1 MCTRISILRL
11 LSLLAIALPFE
22 SQSAVTVYCCDAT
35 AEAQYIQD
43 LASLPSITVDLTSE
57 SFEGDAWVGTR
68 SLPEAT
74 VTSQGITWAPSSSG
88 VAGMSTSIGGG
99 DVHDGSYLMFP
110 VDDRNNHLIPDQYN
124 LTANG
129 ITLYGVGGWFRSASS
144 TKLAFTSNGSEAID
158 FTGEQSTVFDWTFL
172 GFIDDAGFSNLMIQT
187 SDEIGNEVNTF
198 FSDDFTLGAQ
208 SGAFPG
214 QKLQFSS
221 ATYSTNESTSSTQIT
236 VQRSGGTSG
245 ALSID
250 YASTTDGT
258 ASAGQDFTAVSGTLD
273 FADGE
278 SSKQF
283 TINLL
288 DDGVFEGD
296 ETVTLTLSGSA
307 VGVLNTATLTI
318 LENDA
323 QPVGSVEFS
332 GSSYRV
338 DEGIGS
344 ILVTVQR
351 SNGSVGSGSVDYAV
365 SDGTATAGSDYT
377 SAAGSLSFIDG
388 ETSKSF
394 SVDITDDSTQEGAE
408 SVVLSLSN
416 PVSVSLGGRDFA
428 DITILDNEP
437 IPAAGSIQFSGS
449 AYSVTE
455 GLSEVVIPVTR
466 VGGSSGAVSVVC
478 STADSSALA
487 GSDYSATQS
496 SISFTEGETLQ
507 HCRIPLLNDSSYE
520 NDELFM
526 ASLGALTGGA
536 ILATPAMAVV
546 TIQNDD
552 PVPVAGSLQFS
563 LVEFQQTENGG
574 SATISVTRSGGS
586 SGAVSVNYATSDN
599 SAAAGED
606 YNATN
611 GSLSFADGVTTASF
625 QVTVLD
631 DSAYEGDE
639 RVNLSL
645 SNPSGGAVIGANS
658 AADLIITEDD
668 QTPASGQIEFSVN
681 TYAADEFNGSVTIEV
696 VRQNGSTGVAMVNY
710 TTSDGT
716 ATAGNDYIVNSAT
729 LIFANGEISKSFD
742 VTLNDDADF
751 EGIETFNLT
760 LSNVFGALLGDITS
774 ASVSLSDDDDPPA
787 AGAVVFTDSIQSVS
801 EDGNSATISVSR
813 EGGSA
818 GAISVDYTTM
828 DGSAIASSDYTFSTG
843 RISFAAGEAVSKSFD
858 VAIINDTQLEGDEQL
873 ALQLVNPQGGAVL
886 GTQSLSQL
894 TITDD
899 EAQSSSA
906 ILAFTVNSL
915 SVDESSAV
923 ANISISRANVLTGS
937 VTVDLSVESTTAVSG
952 TDFNVTTGTLQF
964 VDGESQ
970 KNISVE
976 IIDNT
981 LEDGNKTITF
991 TIGNATGVAVI
1002 DTANSTVTLTI
1013 LDDDGTTNPGNGDSG
1028 GGGGGGGS
1036 IDLLLLAFL
1045 LSLTLFLYKFRLNL
1059 SPKC

>member
-1 MCTRISILRL
+1 
-11 LSLLAIALPFE
+11 
-22 SQSAVTVYCCDAT
+22 
-35 AEAQYIQD
+35 
-43 LASLPSITVDLTSE
+43 
-57 SFEGDAWVGTR
+57 
-68 SLPEAT
+68 
-74 VTSQGITWAPSSSG
+74 
-88 VAGMSTSIGGG
+88 
-99 DVHDGSYLMFP
+99 
-110 VDDRNNHLIPDQYN
+110 
-124 LTANG
+124 
-129 ITLYGVGGWFRSASS
+129 
-144 TKLAFTSNGSEAID
+144 
-158 FTGEQSTVFDWTFL
+158 
-172 GFIDDAGFSNLMIQT
+172 
-187 SDEIGNEVNTF
+187 
-198 FSDDFTLGAQ
+198 
-208 SGAFPG
+208 
-214 QKLQFSS
+214 
-221 ATYSTNESTSSTQIT
+221 
-236 VQRSGGTSG
+236 
-245 ALSID
+245 
-250 YASTTDGT
+250 
-258 ASAGQDFTAVSGTLD
+258 
-273 FADGE
+273 
-278 SSKQF
+278 
-283 TINLL
+283 
-288 DDGVFEGD
+288 
-296 ETVTLTLSGSA
+296 
-307 VGVLNTATLTI
+307 
-318 LENDA
+318 
-323 QPVGSVEFS
+323 
-332 GSSYRV
+332 
-338 DEGIGS
+338 
-344 ILVTVQR
+344 
-351 SNGSVGSGSVDYAV
+351 
-365 SDGTATAGSDYT
+365 
-377 SAAGSLSFIDG
+377 
-388 ETSKSF
+388 
-394 SVDITDDSTQEGAE
+394 
-408 SVVLSLSN
+408 
-416 PVSVSLGGRDFA
+416 
-428 DITILDNEP
+428 
-437 IPAAGSIQFSGS
+437 
-449 AYSVTE
+449 
-455 GLSEVVIPVTR
+455 
-466 VGGSSGAVSVVC
+466 
-478 STADSSALA
+478 
-487 GSDYSATQS
+487 
-496 SISFTEGETLQ
+496 
-507 HCRIPLLNDSSYE
+507 
-520 NDELFM
+520 
-526 ASLGALTGGA
+526 
-536 ILATPAMAVV
+536 
-546 TIQNDD
+546 
-552 PVPVAGSLQFS
+552 
-563 LVEFQQTENGG
+563 
-574 SATISVTRSGGS
+574 
-586 SGAVSVNYATSDN
+586 SVNYATSDN

>member
-1 MCTRISILRL
+1 
-11 LSLLAIALPFE
+11 
-22 SQSAVTVYCCDAT
+22 
-35 AEAQYIQD
+35 
-43 LASLPSITVDLTSE
+43 
-57 SFEGDAWVGTR
+57 
-68 SLPEAT
+68 
-74 VTSQGITWAPSSSG
+74 
-88 VAGMSTSIGGG
+88 
-99 DVHDGSYLMFP
+99 
-110 VDDRNNHLIPDQYN
+110 
-124 LTANG
+124 
-129 ITLYGVGGWFRSASS
+129 
-144 TKLAFTSNGSEAID
+144 
-158 FTGEQSTVFDWTFL
+158 
-172 GFIDDAGFSNLMIQT
+172 
-187 SDEIGNEVNTF
+187 
-198 FSDDFTLGAQ
+198 
-208 SGAFPG
+208 
-214 QKLQFSS
+214 
-221 ATYSTNESTSSTQIT
+221 
-236 VQRSGGTSG
+236 
-245 ALSID
+245 
-250 YASTTDGT
+250 
-258 ASAGQDFTAVSGTLD
+258 
-273 FADGE
+273 
-278 SSKQF
+278 
-283 TINLL
+283 
-288 DDGVFEGD
+288 
-296 ETVTLTLSGSA
+296 
-307 VGVLNTATLTI
+307 
-318 LENDA
+318 
-323 QPVGSVEFS
+323 
-332 GSSYRV
+332 
-338 DEGIGS
+338 
-344 ILVTVQR
+344 
-351 SNGSVGSGSVDYAV
+351 
-365 SDGTATAGSDYT
+365 
-377 SAAGSLSFIDG
+377 
-388 ETSKSF
+388 
-394 SVDITDDSTQEGAE
+394 
-408 SVVLSLSN
+408 
-416 PVSVSLGGRDFA
+416 
-428 DITILDNEP
+428 
-437 IPAAGSIQFSGS
+437 
-449 AYSVTE
+449 
-455 GLSEVVIPVTR
+455 
-466 VGGSSGAVSVVC
+466 
-478 STADSSALA
+478 
-487 GSDYSATQS
+487 
-496 SISFTEGETLQ
+496 
-507 HCRIPLLNDSSYE
+507 
-520 NDELFM
+520 
-526 ASLGALTGGA
+526 
-536 ILATPAMAVV
+536 
-546 TIQNDD
+546 
-552 PVPVAGSLQFS
+552 
-563 LVEFQQTENGG
+563 
-574 SATISVTRSGGS
+574 
-586 SGAVSVNYATSDN
+586 N

-606 YNATN
+606 YSATN

-625 QVTVLD
+625 QVTILD

-668 QTPASGQIEFSVN
+668 QAPASGQIEFSVN
-681 TYAADEFNGSVTIEV
+681 TYAADEFSGSVTIEV

-716 ATAGNDYIVNSAT
+716 ATAGNDYIVNSGT

-742 VTLNDDADF
+742 VTLNDDANF

-787 AGAVVFTDSIQSVS
+787 AGAVVFTESIQSVS

-923 ANISISRANVLTGS
+923 ANISISRANVLAGS

-991 TIGNATGVAVI
+991 RIGNATGVAVI

>member
-1 MCTRISILRL
+1 
-11 LSLLAIALPFE
+11 
-22 SQSAVTVYCCDAT
+22 
-35 AEAQYIQD
+35 
-43 LASLPSITVDLTSE
+43 
-57 SFEGDAWVGTR
+57 
-68 SLPEAT
+68 
-74 VTSQGITWAPSSSG
+74 
-88 VAGMSTSIGGG
+88 
-99 DVHDGSYLMFP
+99 
-110 VDDRNNHLIPDQYN
+110 
-124 LTANG
+124 
-129 ITLYGVGGWFRSASS
+129 
-144 TKLAFTSNGSEAID
+144 
-158 FTGEQSTVFDWTFL
+158 
-172 GFIDDAGFSNLMIQT
+172 
-187 SDEIGNEVNTF
+187 
-198 FSDDFTLGAQ
+198 
-208 SGAFPG
+208 
-214 QKLQFSS
+214 
-221 ATYSTNESTSSTQIT
+221 
-236 VQRSGGTSG
+236 
-245 ALSID
+245 
-250 YASTTDGT
+250 
-258 ASAGQDFTAVSGTLD
+258 
-273 FADGE
+273 
-278 SSKQF
+278 
-283 TINLL
+283 
-288 DDGVFEGD
+288 
-296 ETVTLTLSGSA
+296 
-307 VGVLNTATLTI
+307 
-318 LENDA
+318 
-323 QPVGSVEFS
+323 
-332 GSSYRV
+332 
-338 DEGIGS
+338 
-344 ILVTVQR
+344 
-351 SNGSVGSGSVDYAV
+351 
-365 SDGTATAGSDYT
+365 
-377 SAAGSLSFIDG
+377 
-388 ETSKSF
+388 
-394 SVDITDDSTQEGAE
+394 
-408 SVVLSLSN
+408 
-416 PVSVSLGGRDFA
+416 
-428 DITILDNEP
+428 
-437 IPAAGSIQFSGS
+437 
-449 AYSVTE
+449 
-455 GLSEVVIPVTR
+455 
-466 VGGSSGAVSVVC
+466 
-478 STADSSALA
+478 
-487 GSDYSATQS
+487 
-496 SISFTEGETLQ
+496 
-507 HCRIPLLNDSSYE
+507 
-520 NDELFM
+520 
-526 ASLGALTGGA
+526 
-536 ILATPAMAVV
+536 
-546 TIQNDD
+546 
-552 PVPVAGSLQFS
+552 
-563 LVEFQQTENGG
+563 
-574 SATISVTRSGGS
+574 
-586 SGAVSVNYATSDN
+586 
-599 SAAAGED
+599 
-606 YNATN
+606 
-611 GSLSFADGVTTASF
+611 VTTASF

-631 DSAYEGDE
+631 DSTYEGDE

-729 LIFANGEISKSFD
+729 LIFADGEISKSFD
-742 VTLNDDADF
+742 VTLNDDANF

-760 LSNVFGALLGDITS
+760 LSHVFGALLGDITS

-843 RISFAAGEAVSKSFD
+843 RISFATGEAVSKSFD

-886 GTQSLSQL
+886 GTQSLSHL

-937 VTVDLSVESTTAVSG
+937 VMVDLSVESTTAVSG

-1013 LDDDGTTNPGNGDSG
+1013 LDDDGTTNTNPGNDDS

-1045 LSLTLFLYKFRLNL
+1045 LSLTLLLYKPRLYL